1 MKALCLLCRK
11 LDSFQ
16 LTCCIV
22 VFHCRK
28 YQCHC
33 LLCLLR
39 EKIYKKPLGNDW
51 IDFISTVRCS
61 LPHPTQIPSQST
73 IHIAPVCHI
82 HPKICY
88 IDNFTRSMCRGAV
101 VLYQDV
107 TTWGFTLQK
116 LGNPKAKTTS
126 HPLCL
131 LLTRTRAEMRASD
144 HRIT

>member
-1 MKALCLLCRK
+1 M
-11 LDSFQ
+11 SFVQ
-16 LTCCIV
+16 KIRFFSADMLYSCV
-22 VFHCRK
+22 SLPQVSMSLSFVFIER
-28 YQCHC
+28 
-33 LLCLLR
+33 
-39 EKIYKKPLGNDW
+39 KIYKKPLGNNW

-61 LPHPTQIPSQST
+61 IPHPSQIPSHST